1 MQPYSDS
8 STSHN
13 DTEQFRLTELVFSN
27 LAPPQC
33 SLRGPIGWWLGT
45 KMDDIP
51 IEQFQ
56 NHFVNLK
63 SFRIFFK

>member
-33 SLRGPIGWWLGT
+33 SLRRPVGDSDDLFLTSRIAVLSKKKWI
-45 KMDDIP
+45 MD
-51 IEQFQ
+51 
-56 NHFVNLK
+56 NHYF
-63 SFRIFFK
+63 STE